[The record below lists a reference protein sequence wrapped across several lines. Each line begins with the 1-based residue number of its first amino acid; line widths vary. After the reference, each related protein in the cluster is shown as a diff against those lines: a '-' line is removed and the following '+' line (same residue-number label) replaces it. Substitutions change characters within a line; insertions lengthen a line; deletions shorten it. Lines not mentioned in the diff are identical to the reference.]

1 MVFSSS
7 GEERR
12 LVMSTKMGFWRWALA
27 SAAILIATGT
37 AGARVIDPT
46 GVTTMEPTAITLF
59 PRLKVDLNTCTPVNG
74 GQFPGFCSLTPNVRG
89 NDDDDCRPDCG
100 AGTCNLGPVM
110 GGSDEDC
117 PGAGVDTIVQLTNTS
132 EFLTKVVCFLTNTNS
147 HCSNDPE
154 QICTDE
160 NFLGAS

>member
-46 GVTTMEPTAITLF
+46 GVTTSEPTAIVLY
-59 PRLKVDLNTCTPVNG
+59 PRLKVDLNTCQGPPLG
-74 GQFPGFCSLTPNVRG
+74 PRFCSLTPEVG
-89 NDDDDCRPDCG
+89 CSVDADCNG
-100 AGTCNLGPVM
+100 CNLGT
-110 GGSDEDC
+110 GFC
-117 PGAGVDTIVQLTNTS
+117 RLAGAVPCD
-132 EFLTKVVCFLTNTNS
+132 
-147 HCSNDPE
+147 
-154 QICTDE
+154 
-160 NFLGAS
+160 